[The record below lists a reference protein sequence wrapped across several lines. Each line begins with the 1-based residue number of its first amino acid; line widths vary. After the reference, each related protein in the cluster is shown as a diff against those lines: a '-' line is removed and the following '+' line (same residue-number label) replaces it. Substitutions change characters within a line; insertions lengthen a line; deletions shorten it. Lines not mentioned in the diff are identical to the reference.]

1 MAATTEGPTTQPL
14 TLPEE
19 LILMLLNEENG
30 YWIERFAHR
39 AESVIDHDVETLE
52 EARAAIGAFTERYN
66 NGWHRQRHGYMTPGP
81 RPREAQPQGGLMFRP
96 SPCPENR
103 VRYSWDFAD
112 AHEHTAISVRGV
124 RFRRG
129 QACIVGPR
137 LKLLDSIG
145 SPAQVLLWHPSESW
159 PRRRRGSI

>member
-1 MAATTEGPTTQPL
+1 MDGTKEGLSTQSL

-19 LILMLLNEENG
+19 LILILLNEENG
-30 YWIERFAHR
+30 YWVERFAHR

-52 EARAAIGAFTERYN
+52 EARAAIGAFIERYN

-112 AHEHTAISVRGV
+112 AHEHTAISVRGE
-124 RFRRG
+124 FR
-129 QACIVGPR
+129 
-137 LKLLDSIG
+137 IG
-145 SPAQVLLWHPSESW
+145 ERDIIGEPVQVLLRDPSESW